1 MIEDQVRAL
10 FRGIADGETA
20 PSRVDTGLAH
30 RRGRARLRWR
40 QAGLAGAPILAAA
53 AVAAVVLTVG
63 AAPLRPGPGP
73 APTEVAAPRHFSP
86 LVPYAAFGWL
96 PPGYPVLLGGSS
108 RSMALQL
115 AGPSVV
121 KRTWMLDVAAAGHCR
136 LAPGARELTCRSS
149 PLNPDQT
156 WRITVPAPAVHG
168 HRAFWAHAAHV
179 KQGYLV
185 WQYARGGWAV
195 LTKNSPDQPSP
206 AWRALAVKIA
216 DHVRYGAHA
225 VPPLAF
231 PAQLTGVPAAWQL
244 SSVIYVPSGAV
255 SRASDYAFS
264 AGRALTNQSAP
275 SQSGLPGFRL
285 DPAGPHSSCP
295 SVPHSVHEVIAG
307 HRVIIGHI
315 TEGPGLPGQS
325 LCAASADGLR
335 VIIAVAGRH
344 QVLSVVSL
352 FAHHL
357 HLLGPDPAH
366 WARNPI
372 G

>member
-10 FRGIADGETA
+10 FTGIADGEPTS
-20 PSRVDTGLAH
+20 SRVDTGLAH

-40 QAGLAGAPILAAA
+40 RAGLAGAPVLAAA
-53 AVAAVVLTVG
+53 AVAAVVLAVG
-63 AAPLRPGPGP
+63 VAPLRPGPGP
-73 APTEVAAPRHFSP
+73 APTEAGAPRQFNP

-108 RSMALQL
+108 RSLALQL

-121 KRTWMLDVAAAGHCR
+121 KRPWMLDVAAAGSCR
-136 LAPGARELTCRSS
+136 LAPEARELTCRSS
-149 PLNPDQT
+149 PLNPGQT
-156 WRITVPAPAVHG
+156 WRITAKAPTVHG
-168 HRAFWAHAAHV
+168 HRAFWARSRHV
-179 KQGYLV
+179 NQGYLV
-185 WQYARGGWAV
+185 WEYARGGWAV
-195 LTKNSPDQPSP
+195 LTKVGPDQPGP
-206 AWRALAVKIA
+206 ARRALAVKIA
-216 DHVRYGAHA
+216 DHVRYGTHA

-244 SSVIYVPSGAV
+244 SSVLYVPSGAV
-255 SRASDYAFS
+255 SRANGYAFS
-264 AGRALTNQSAP
+264 AGPAVTYP
-275 SQSGLPGFRL
+275 SDQTQSGLPALRL
-285 DPAGPHSSCP
+285 DPAGAHSSCP
-295 SVPHSVHEVIAG
+295 SLPHSVHEVIAG
-307 HRVIIGHI
+307 HRVIVGHI
-315 TEGPGLPGQS
+315 TEGQGMPGQS

-335 VIIAVAGRH
+335 VTIVVAGRH

-357 HLLGPDPAH
+357 HLLGTNPAH